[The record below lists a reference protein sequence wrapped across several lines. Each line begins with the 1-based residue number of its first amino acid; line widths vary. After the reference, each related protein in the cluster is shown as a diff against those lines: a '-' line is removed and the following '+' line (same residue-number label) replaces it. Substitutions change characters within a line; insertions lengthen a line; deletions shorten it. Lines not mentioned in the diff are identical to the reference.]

1 VLSATVDDV
10 KVRGV
15 LLDFSGTLFSVE
27 PLDAYVAHAAARAGL
42 ELSADALAELTA
54 AYAASGGIPGG
65 PLPVELPDELR
76 EDFWHRDTDT
86 ARHRHSYTSLLRRV
100 PGSPPGLVE
109 AVYEW
114 QGAAS
119 TRPAL
124 ELLATRGIPAAVVSN
139 IAHDVR
145 PLLAAH
151 GLLDLL
157 SAVVLS
163 FEHRMQKPDP
173 AFFLAACRELDVAPE
188 DALMVGDDPAVD
200 GGAAKAGIRTLVLPR
215 VGGGEDAGL
224 ADLLDALTSR

>member
-1 VLSATVDDV
+1 M

-27 PLDAYVAHAAARAGL
+27 PLDAYVAHAAARAGVAL
-42 ELSADALAELTA
+42 PADRLVELTA
-54 AYAASGGIPGG
+54 AYAAVGGIPGG
-65 PLPVELPDELR
+65 PLPVELPPESR
-76 EDFWHRDTDT
+76 EDFWHRDEDA
-86 ARHRHSYTSLLRRV
+86 ARHRRAYTSLLRRV

-109 AVYEW
+109 AVYDWHMREEAW
-114 QGAAS
+114 QEAAS

-124 ELLATRGIPAAVVSN
+124 ELLAARGIPAAVVSN
-139 IAHDVR
+139 IAHDIR

-163 FEHRMQKPDP
+163 FEYGRQKPDRE
-173 AFFLAACRELDVAPE
+173 FFLAACRELDVAPE
-188 DALMVGDDPAVD
+188 DALMVGDDPAGD

-224 ADLLDALTSR
+224 AELLDALTAR